1 MSREPLGEFASTD
14 RSTRH
19 VKDQTLLL
27 IHGGNGLPA
36 VQPQRDLHR
45 SVAHPLVSIDKRV
58 ILNQG
63 KPERGR
69 FLYGRGIKL
78 LSAELHLRLADRR
91 NESAAVTKAQAP
103 SRRFDQAP
111 MEIKDFGDAQVSHD
125 IRRI

>member
-1 MSREPLGEFASTD
+1 MSREPLGELASTD

-27 IHGGNGLPA
+27 IYRSGDLPS
-36 VQPQRDLHR
+36 VQPQKDLHR
-45 SVAHPLVSIDKRV
+45 SVAGPLVSVYKRV

-69 FLYGRGIKL
+69 FLYSRGIKL